1 MTEQEMWREYDEYC
15 FLNAKYSNGFVWNAI
30 FTKYICTDMAKDF
43 YRRAVKALNNPYDVI
58 DEVKFILQYLDQDFG
73 FDAEFVQEIR
83 QMILNVEMT
92 PYEHQEVVKIIKADA
107 LSCELGEDSWVQ
119 GTCGR

>member
-1 MTEQEMWREYDEYC
+1 MTEQEMRQEYDKYC
-15 FLNAKYSNGFVWNAI
+15 FLNAKSSNGFVWNAI

-43 YRRAVKALNNPYDVI
+43 YRRVVKALNNSYDVI

-92 PYEHQEVVKIIKADA
+92 PYEHQKVAKIIKADA
-107 LSCELGEDSWVQ
+107 LSYELGKNSW
-119 GTCGR
+119 T

>member
-1 MTEQEMWREYDEYC
+1 MTEQEMWQEYDRYC
-15 FLNAKYSNGFVWNAI
+15 FLNAKSSDDFVWNAI

-92 PYEHQEVVKIIKADA
+92 PYEHQKVAKIIKADA
-107 LSCELGEDSWVQ
+107 LSYELGESSW
-119 GTCGR
+119 T

>member
-1 MTEQEMWREYDEYC
+1 MTEQEIWQEYDKYC
-15 FLNAKYSNGFVWNAI
+15 FLNAKYSNGFVCNAI

-43 YRRAVKALNNPYDVI
+43 YRQAVKALNNPYDVI

-73 FDAEFVQEIR
+73 FNTEFVQEIR

-92 PYEHQEVVKIIKADA
+92 PYEHQKVAKIIKADA
-107 LSCELGEDSWVQ
+107 LSYELGESSW
-119 GTCGR
+119 T